1 MLVRDLKRFKAD
13 GQSLF
18 HKLIW
23 LATENI
29 LLLVWMQE
37 GPLIKVLV
45 CYVVVQILFKK
56 KILLLNFCS

>member
-1 MLVRDLKRFKAD
+1 MLDLDLKRFKVD

-45 CYVVVQILFKK
+45 CYVVVQTQFKK